1 MLYKAAE
8 ALYEKALAL
17 AGKMIFRLGV
27 KIVYAKRVRPLG
39 GCAQLLKMADNVLLS
54 VARRDLPMHLVALA
68 LVKAIK
74 PAELERFSVR
84 LVKLYLAAQLPE
96 LGVRHIFKLKL
107 VAEHAEGRNVKA
119 R

>member
-1 MLYKAAE
+1 MLYKSAE

-17 AGKMIFRLGV
+17 AGKMIFCLGV

-39 GCAQLLKMADNVLLS
+39 GRAELLKMAYNVLFS

-74 PAELERFSVR
+74 PAELERSAMGF
-84 LVKLYLAAQLPE
+84 VKLYLAAQL
-96 LGVRHIFKLKL
+96 L
-107 VAEHAEGRNVKA
+107 
-119 R
+119 